1 MQIYSPDSTKV
12 VHNTSVDFKK
22 RCLSL
27 PIHIVQYD
35 HSLPILAVS
44 LNSGGNTYT
53 LPNNV
58 EANIRLKKPDGKV
71 VYNPVL
77 GCNNERNVLYV
88 EITYQ
93 MTTCWG
99 RTSPVIEIV
108 IDTDVVASSSIDIE
122 IDKNPIQVGDIESTD
137 EVKTLIRYVQEA
149 EEARDDAAE
158 SELAAKASE
167 NAAKASELAAKTSET
182 NAGLSESSA
191 ASSALSASTSASN
204 AANSATAA
212 NASKVAAKTSEDNAK
227 VSETNANASKV
238 AAKTSEDNAKVSE
251 TNANASKVAAKT
263 SEDNAKVSETNAAN
277 SASSAATSASNAET
291 YKNNASTSA
300 TNAANSASAA
310 NASKNAAKTSEDNA
324 KESEN
329 NAAVSESN
337 ASDSAS
343 AALAAAQRAEIADV
357 GQLME
362 SLAKHEMTIAITDS
376 TDDSLLD
383 SSGNSILAT
392 IMFIDMEDVKGLA
405 EEICYL
411 RSELE
416 DIRQNGSFDERVDGI
431 INEIGSLTTI
441 LTAAVADIN
450 KLKSNALLD
459 SGY

>member
-251 TNANASKVAAKT
+251 TNA
-263 SEDNAKVSETNAAN
+263 AN